1 MHVNPVIYNTF
12 EEAVDCLNV
21 PSDTFIVKLVASSE
35 SLDRV
40 REDLRV
46 VYKVGIGLMKSPGHP
61 SGNQLYHRQ
70 FPIIASLQKY
80 KSLPVLRVWPDGTT
94 EYFGR
99 YKYEELYP
107 RLTPEG
113 FKYYEFKLQR
123 VWNSNH
129 THVKS

>member
-1 MHVNPVIYNTF
+1 MHVNPVIHTTF
-12 EEAVDCLNV
+12 EEAVDCLRI
-21 PSDTFIVKLVASSE
+21 PSDTFIVKLIASSE

-46 VYKVGIGLMKSPGHP
+46 VYKVGIGLMKSPSHP

-70 FPIIASLQKY
+70 FPIIESLKKY
-80 KSLPVLRVWPDGTT
+80 KSLPVLRIWPDGTT

-99 YKYEELYP
+99 YKYDEL
-107 RLTPEG
+107 RCKISDEG

-123 VWNSNH
+123 VWDSNE